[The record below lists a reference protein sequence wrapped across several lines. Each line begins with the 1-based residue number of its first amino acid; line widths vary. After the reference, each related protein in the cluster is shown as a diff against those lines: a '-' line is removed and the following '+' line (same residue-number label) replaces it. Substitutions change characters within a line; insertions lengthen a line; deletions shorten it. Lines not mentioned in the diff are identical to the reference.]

1 MHYADVGPLIVLLV
15 LWRQSTK
22 GSALVLAATTTSHHC
37 LRLAAG
43 HCGVLSIYY
52 IDEANSWDL
61 VVLRL
66 TGYVHDVRTVIR
78 YVQLGTKQVRDC
90 HMNESHLKL
99 ANFQRAFF

>member
-1 MHYADVGPLIVLLV
+1 LHYADVGALLVLLV

-22 GSALVLAATTTSHHC
+22 GSALVLAATTATTAC
-37 LRLAAG
+37 DWLQATVVF
-43 HCGVLSIYY
+43 CQYY

-90 HMNESHLKL
+90 HLNESHLKL
-99 ANFQRAFF
+99 GNFQRAFF